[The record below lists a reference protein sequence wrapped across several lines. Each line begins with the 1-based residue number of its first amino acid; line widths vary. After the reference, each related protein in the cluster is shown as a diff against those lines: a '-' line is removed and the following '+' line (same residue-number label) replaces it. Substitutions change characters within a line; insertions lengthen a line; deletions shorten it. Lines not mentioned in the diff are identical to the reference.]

1 MAAHYRLSAPEKS
14 GVCRTKHHPC
24 GGALYAAPRRMRRA
38 VAPSAQGRTEF
49 LGERQVS
56 KAENSQHTPEGVY
69 MPCLVAGD
77 GGGTGEKYMDYK
89 SRRWKRLREKI
100 LRRDRYLCRES
111 RRYGR
116 IVEATTAHH
125 VWPVEQY
132 PEYQWCEWNLIALS
146 GEEHNAMHDR
156 ETGELTDKGE
166 YWRRKITPPP
176 PTPLGESR

>member
-1 MAAHYRLSAPEKS
+1 M
-14 GVCRTKHHPC
+14 
-24 GGALYAAPRRMRRA
+24 GAG
-38 VAPSAQGRTEF
+38 Q
-49 LGERQVS
+49 ER
-56 KAENSQHTPEGVY
+56 NN
-69 MPCLVAGD
+69 
-77 GGGTGEKYMDYK
+77 MDYK
-89 SRRWKRLREKI
+89 SRRWKRLRKKI
-100 LRRDRYLCRES
+100 LRRDRYCCRES
-111 RRYGR
+111 KRYGQ